1 MKFKCLVRMPFD
13 TGTEKLVLN
22 PNDEVE
28 LDYDITRISTNF
40 ILVDEEV
47 KPETVIN
54 KRLVT
59 PRVPKVKK

>member
-1 MKFKCLVRMPFD
+1 MKFKCLKRMPFD

-22 PNDEVE
+22 PNDEIE

-40 ILVDEEV
+40 IRIDEP
-47 KPETVIN
+47 KLGKTVIQ

-59 PRVPKVKK
+59 PRIVKVKK